1 MTCKDAIDIIAD
13 FRDETL
19 ASSAVDELEAHL
31 GDCEP
36 CRVYLNTYRKTRG
49 LVRAAGR
56 VEMPEELTARLRRFL
71 LGRLGALP
79 S

>member
-1 MTCKDAIDIIAD
+1 MTCKDAIEIIAD
-13 FRDETL
+13 FLDETL

-31 GDCEP
+31 RDCEP

-49 LVRAAGR
+49 LVGAAGR
-56 VEMPEELTARLRRFL
+56 VEMPEELKARLRRFL
-71 LGRLGALP
+71 LGQLGAPP